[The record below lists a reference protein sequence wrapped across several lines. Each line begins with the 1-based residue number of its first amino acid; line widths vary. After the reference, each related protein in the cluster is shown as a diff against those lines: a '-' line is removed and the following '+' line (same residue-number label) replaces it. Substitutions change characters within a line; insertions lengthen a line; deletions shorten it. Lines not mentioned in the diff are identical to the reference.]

1 MVCDL
6 FKSYPSPVSIAMV
19 LSPGEQMLFE
29 WPGEATARNAFFMSQ
44 QIAAG
49 HHKGASLSGQLF
61 AWQKLRDQNG
71 HRWQMGG

>member
-1 MVCDL
+1 
-6 FKSYPSPVSIAMV
+6 
-19 LSPGEQMLFE
+19 MLFE